1 MRRAVL
7 FACFAVLAT
16 SSVAMAQRWG
26 REGVPRDGV
35 CFYKDPN
42 FNGDYF
48 CARSGDSLASVPDG
62 MNDRI
67 SSVRVFGRTEVI
79 VFRDIRFAGRSSRFD
94 NDVRNLKDVGWNDLI
109 SSIRVR
115 SASGGGFGGRPGGGD
130 RDRPGGGDRDRPG
143 GGDRDRPGGGDRDR
157 PGGGFG
163 GRQTEDPDR
172 IVRRA
177 YQDILERE
185 PDANGLRLYRTHIID
200 EGWTEAQVRDD
211 LRNSREY
218 REKNSMTP
226 AKAQDIVRRAYLAV
240 LKREPDP
247 GSQGMVQRVLRD
259 HWTQQDVERELRNSA
274 EYRNKR

>member
-1 MRRAVL
+1 MTSMPVRKAVL

-16 SSVAMAQRWG
+16 SSVVMAQRWG
-26 REGVPRDGV
+26 RENVPRDGV

-48 CARSGDSLASVPDG
+48 CARSGESLASVPSG

-67 SSVRVFGRTEVI
+67 SSIRIFGRTEVI
-79 VFRDIRFAGRSSRFD
+79 VFKDIRFEGRSSRFD
-94 NDVRNLKDVGWNDLI
+94 NDIRNLKDEGWNDLI

-115 SASGGGFGGRPGGGD
+115 SASGGGFGGRPGGGSIG
-130 RDRPGGGDRDRPG
+130 RPTG
-143 GGDRDRPGGGDRDR
+143 
-157 PGGGFG
+157 
-163 GRQTEDPDR
+163 DPDR

-177 YQDILERE
+177 YEDILERQ
-185 PDANGLRLYRTHIID
+185 PDATGLRLYRSRIID

-218 REKNSMTP
+218 REKSSMTP

-240 LKREPDP
+240 LRREPDP
-247 GSQGMVQRVLRD
+247 GSRGFVDRVLRD
-259 HWTQQDVERELRNSA
+259 HWSQEDVERELRKSA